1 MSAKNV
7 GYKQTADVS
16 AATSLAA
23 LAPGGAIPTGCDFV
37 YVQCE
42 AQNCR
47 WTDDG
52 TTTPT
57 ANVGMILA
65 VGDIQIIQKS
75 NFSKFKIIQA
85 AASAKV
91 NVTFYKTG

>member
-7 GYKQTADVS
+7 GYKQTTDVS
-16 AATSLAA
+16 AATSIAG

-42 AQNCR
+42 SQNCR

-52 TTTPT
+52 VTTPT
-57 ANVGMILA
+57 ASVGMILA
-65 VGDIQIIQKS
+65 VGDVIIVTKP
-75 NFSKFKIIQA
+75 NFTKFRIIQA

-91 NVTFYKTG
+91 NANFYRTG